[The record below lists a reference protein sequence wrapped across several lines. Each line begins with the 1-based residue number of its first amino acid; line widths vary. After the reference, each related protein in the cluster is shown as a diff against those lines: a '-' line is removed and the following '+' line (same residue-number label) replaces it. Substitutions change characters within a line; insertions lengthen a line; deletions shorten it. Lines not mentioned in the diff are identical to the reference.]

1 MRTRGTQLPQAHR
14 RRRFLDLLGAPP
26 AICLAHVARGFDR
39 RDKLEGDVADADDA
53 NNDSCDGAN
62 DATAEKEATEEEVED
77 TSSGKG
83 EEEWGVMRHL
93 GRDLEFEQS
102 NGQAKNDHVNGEN
115 DGPQGDA
122 EVEDT
127 ANYGQATNCQVDN
140 AENIRELHR
149 DMRGT
154 E

>member
-62 DATAEKEATEEEVED
+62 DATAEKEATEEEVD
-77 TSSGKG
+77 YNLYKL
-83 EEEWGVMRHL
+83 GVMEALMGAHL
-93 GRDLEFEQS
+93 QTPRPAKEKR
-102 NGQAKNDHVNGEN
+102 NGA
-115 DGPQGDA
+115 
-122 EVEDT
+122 
-127 ANYGQATNCQVDN
+127 
-140 AENIRELHR
+140 
-149 DMRGT
+149 
-154 E
+154 